1 MTVKKHIFLVEDELH
16 LRHTLSLILRKAGFR
31 VSAVEDGGKAL
42 KQLQEIKEK
51 SEQVDL
57 LVTDIQMPGL
67 TGIEIIEGI
76 GKMNLQ
82 IPCLVITGY
91 GNKDTVI
98 ELMRKGCSEYLDKP
112 FEPEEFLKRVN
123 IVLEKEEHKKAER
136 EKQVKEIEDEKFEIK
151 REIEAYK
158 QNFAKL
164 REQVD
169 LAVGAY
175 QNLAEI
181 DENSYKVPVAYHYK
195 PFSDLGGD
203 FLDIRDRETGCDIL
217 VADVAGHDMGASYHA
232 VMVKVLFDENCRI
245 GCDGR
250 SFFRHLNRQL
260 IDHGKENRMVTALF
274 LRLDVEAMKG
284 EIVTAGHLPVISLS
298 PGNEPELLDTKG
310 SVLGIFP
317 DAAFGYCTFDIMPGQ
332 RFFLYTDGITNACR
346 VDGPTG
352 KKQKLRGNGL
362 DSLVKEYRSLPLK
375 KVVDRIWQDVF
386 SFCRYKPTDDMLIL
400 GVEIP
405 GVGV

>member
-16 LRHTLSLILRKAGFR
+16 LRLTLSLILRKTGFR
-31 VSAVEDGGKAL
+31 VTAVEDGSKAL
-42 KQLQEIKEK
+42 KLLQEMKEK
-51 SEQVDL
+51 PERIDL

-76 GKMNLQ
+76 EKMNFK

-123 IVLEKEEHKKAER
+123 IVLEKEEHKKVER
-136 EKQVKEIEDEKFEIK
+136 EKQVKEIEDEKTEIK

-158 QNFAKL
+158 QTFAKL
-164 REQVD
+164 RKQVD

-175 QNLAEI
+175 RNLVEI

-195 PFSDLGGD
+195 PFSELGGD
-203 FLDIRDRETGCDIL
+203 FLDIRNTETGCNIL

-232 VMVKVLFDENCRI
+232 VMVKVLFDESCRI
-245 GCDGR
+245 GCNGT
-250 SFFRHLNRQL
+250 SFFRHLNQQL
-260 IDHGKENRMVTALF
+260 IDHGKEKRMLTALF
-274 LRLDVEAMKG
+274 LSLDMESMKG
-284 EIVTAGHLPVISLS
+284 EIVTAGHPPVISLL
-298 PGNEPELLDTKG
+298 PGKEPELFATKG
-310 SVLGIFP
+310 NVLGIFD
-317 DAAFGYCTFDIMPGQ
+317 DAAFGYCEFAIKPGQ
-332 RFFLYTDGITNACR
+332 RFFLYTDGITNACH

-352 KKQKLRGNGL
+352 IKQKLRGNGL
-362 DSLVKEYRSLPLK
+362 DSLVKEYRTLPLK
-375 KVVDRIWQDVF
+375 KVISRIWQDVF
-386 SFCRYKPTDDMLIL
+386 SFCRHKPTDDMLIV
-400 GVEIP
+400 GVEVP
-405 GVGV
+405 